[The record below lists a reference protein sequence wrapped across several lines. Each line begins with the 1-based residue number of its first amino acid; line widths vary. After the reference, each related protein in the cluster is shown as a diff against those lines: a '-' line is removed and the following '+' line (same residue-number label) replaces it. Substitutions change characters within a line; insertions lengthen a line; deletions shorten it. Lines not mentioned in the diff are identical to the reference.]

1 MKPEVLA
8 LALLAVLLAVTQQA
22 HGDGAPVKLCGRDFV
37 RAIVFTCGGSRWRRH
52 RLGRTRQ
59 ALSGLSL
66 LSPAAESA
74 EASPFAAAAEAPAPG
89 EQEGAGGRAA
99 ALERREAAKLLTT
112 ACCSVGCSEKDISAL
127 C

>member
-52 RLGRTRQ
+52 
-59 ALSGLSL
+59 ADDYAYV
-66 LSPAAESA
+66 PAAESA